1 MRLKGEKMINIDQV
15 ILGDNQFFGVNHMSQ
30 DKGRQTY
37 DQFKDLNE
45 IKRILKYGLEKGVHG
60 VMFST
65 HPSIYKICDM
75 IREDDELRQGLNIY
89 VNVPYIV
96 KYVSMVTEMG
106 MFETMKTM
114 LKGKTGGG
122 KVGFMLQTGFDAI
135 TLNHIGIIKRLIDV
149 ELAPFYGLNIKA
161 VFLHNALC
169 DLMLGYDM
177 KDIAIEFDKYIK
189 KKYNAIPAY
198 GTLNFSDFSK
208 FLDDCGLSGSLV
220 MTAVN
225 KKGFLMNPS
234 RDKVVEDIANSS
246 HTVLAMATLA
256 SGRLLPEEAYN
267 YISTTSVKNVVVGLS
282 SQKHADETFSIIK
295 KYILED

>member
-1 MRLKGEKMINIDQV
+1 MGIDQV

-30 DKGRQTY
+30 DKGIATY
-37 DQFKDLNE
+37 EHFKDLKE
-45 IKRILKYGLEKGVHG
+45 IRRILKYSLDKGVKG

-65 HPSIYKICDM
+65 HPSIYEICNM
-75 IREDDELRQGLNIY
+75 IRGDEELRKHLNIY
-89 VNVPYIV
+89 VNVPYII

-106 MFETMKTM
+106 MYETLKTV
-114 LKGKTGGG
+114 LKGGKRKGKFLIKTCID
-122 KVGFMLQTGFDAI
+122 VL
-135 TLNHIGIIKRLIDV
+135 TLNHLGILKRLIDV

-177 KDIAIEFDKYIK
+177 KEVAVAFDQYIRSR
-189 KKYNAIPAY
+189 YHAIPAY
-198 GTLNFSDFSK
+198 GTLNFSTFSK
-208 FLDDCGLSGSLV
+208 FLDECGLKNSLI

-234 RDKVVEDIANSS
+234 RDQVVEDIATSS

-256 SGRLLPEEAYN
+256 SGRIFPEEAYS
-267 YISTTSVKNVVVGLS
+267 YIGKTAVRNVVVGLS
-282 SQKHADETFSIIK
+282 SQKHADETFDIIK
-295 KYILED
+295 KYILEG